1 MIEDRILAIDNVTM
15 RFGGLVA
22 LDDVSLEL
30 TRGEI
35 LGLIG
40 PNGSGKTTLFNVI
53 SGVYQP
59 TAGTITFNGSD
70 VTRQPAY
77 RVARAGIARTRQI
90 VQPLNDL
97 TVRDNVAAGA
107 CFGRRDLPLREAYV
121 VADRVLYDVG
131 LDGKSDTRAVELNLA
146 EKKRL
151 ELARAV
157 ASEPFVLLLDE
168 VLAGLTPVE
177 VLSMVDVIQRI
188 HAQGVDVI
196 VIEHL
201 MQAIA
206 SLCDRV
212 AVLESGHKIA
222 DGPMDVVARDPAVIS
237 AYFGDPALE
246 RALREAA

>member
-1 MIEDRILAIDNVTM
+1 MIGDIILAIDDVTM

-22 LDDVSLEL
+22 INGISLEL
-30 TRGEI
+30 ARGEI

-40 PNGSGKTTLFNVI
+40 PNGSGKTTLFNLI
-53 SGVYQP
+53 SGVYTP
-59 TAGTITFNGSD
+59 TAGTVTFKGRD
-70 VTRQPAY
+70 LTHQPAH

-107 CFGRRDLPLREAYV
+107 CFGRRGLPLRDAYI
-121 VADRVLYDVG
+121 VADRVLHEVA
-131 LDGKSDTRAVELNLA
+131 LESKSDMRAAELNLA

-177 VLSMVDVIQRI
+177 VSSMVDVIRRI

-196 VIEHL
+196 IIEHL
-201 MQAIA
+201 MHAITT
-206 SLCDRV
+206 LCDRV
-212 AVLESGHKIA
+212 AVLESGRKIA
-222 DGPMDVVARDPAVIS
+222 DGPMDVVARDPAVVS

-246 RALREAA
+246 RALRGAA